1 MTKAEKELLGRMKEL
16 KSTIDLKYYSYVN
29 SLHNYDISTFI
40 DGIGL

>member
-1 MTKAEKELLGRMKEL
+1 MTKTEKELLGWMKEL

-29 SLHNYDISTFI
+29 SLHNYNISKFI